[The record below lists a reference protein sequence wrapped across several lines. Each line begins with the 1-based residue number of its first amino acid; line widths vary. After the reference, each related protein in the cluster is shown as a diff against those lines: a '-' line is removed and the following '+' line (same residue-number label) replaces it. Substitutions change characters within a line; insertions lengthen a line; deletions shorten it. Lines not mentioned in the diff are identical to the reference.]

1 MADSLL
7 AFLSRAPTSWLTLF
21 IEDPLGEAAVGVRG
35 AALEDL
41 DSTNREAP
49 VTGVAAQGVGR
60 P

>member
-1 MADSLL
+1 MANILIG
-7 AFLSRAPTSWLTLF
+7 FLCSDPTSWLTLF
-21 IEDPLGEAAVGVRG
+21 IEDPLGEAALGIRG

-41 DSTNREAP
+41 DSTNRETP